1 MFLFQITSIIFPL
14 IWDFL
19 IGLSIVQRYLPS
31 VFNQN
36 SLFLIYNI
44 ANLNVDGVWILYL
57 YVMIAI
63 SHQVWHLLVKLTK
76 THLYLGNWFWG
87 DKQLQENSFFFF
99 LVCFTLLKVF
109 SDNSPY
115 QNPYSLICTHTWN
128 CGWLLIVLKIYS
140 ST

>member
-19 IGLSIVQRYLPS
+19 IGLSIVQRYLPY

-57 YVMIAI
+57 YVTIAI
-63 SHQVWHLLVKLTK
+63 SHQVW
-76 THLYLGNWFWG
+76 
-87 DKQLQENSFFFF
+87 
-99 LVCFTLLKVF
+99 
-109 SDNSPY
+109 P
-115 QNPYSLICTHTWN
+115 
-128 CGWLLIVLKIYS
+128 LLIFGVCNIWISYLLLHDKRPC
-140 ST
+140 